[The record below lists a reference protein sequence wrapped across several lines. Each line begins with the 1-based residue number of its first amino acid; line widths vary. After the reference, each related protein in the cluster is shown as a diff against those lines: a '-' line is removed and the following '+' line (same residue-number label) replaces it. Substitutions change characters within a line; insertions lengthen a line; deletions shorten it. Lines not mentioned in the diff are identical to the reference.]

1 MHTLIIRFQTFWSER
16 TYVPTANVVFSIQVS
31 YGTLDIG
38 NKFVNRKARS
48 HVRTG
53 SVLA

>member
-1 MHTLIIRFQTFWSER
+1 MRNLIIRFETFWSER

-31 YGTLDIG
+31 YSTLDIG
-38 NKFVNRKARS
+38 NKFVNRKARN

-53 SVLA
+53 SILA